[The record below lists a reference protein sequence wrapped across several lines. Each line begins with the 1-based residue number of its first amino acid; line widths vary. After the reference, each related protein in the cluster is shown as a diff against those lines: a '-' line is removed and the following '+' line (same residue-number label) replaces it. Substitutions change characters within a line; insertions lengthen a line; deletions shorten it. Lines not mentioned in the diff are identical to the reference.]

1 MSANYSDE
9 SDHYLDI
16 EIGDDNITYSDE
28 DFERLLRECDASW
41 PERVNYY
48 MAYPSYFLEKL
59 YESVTTLSWQL

>member
-1 MSANYSDE
+1 MNANYSDE

-16 EIGDDNITYSDE
+16 EIGDD

-48 MAYPSYFLEKL
+48 MAYPNYFLQKL